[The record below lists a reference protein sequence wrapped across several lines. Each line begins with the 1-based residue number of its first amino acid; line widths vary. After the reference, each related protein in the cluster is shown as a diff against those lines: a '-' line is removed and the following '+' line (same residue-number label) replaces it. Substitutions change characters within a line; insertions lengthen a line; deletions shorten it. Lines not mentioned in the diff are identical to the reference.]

1 MWISKRV
8 LISGLAALTAAMSMA
23 LAVGAFGHRGSDD
36 RGGNHHGDNHQRGHH
51 GSPLIDESLAPSV
64 PTDPA
69 FHTVAPGGA
78 PWVLK
83 RGDVQLT
90 RNRLE
95 LRVRGLVIPTAPG
108 NGTPGPV
115 TTISASL
122 YCGADSDA
130 TAADTTDSAP
140 IDARGNARIKDRSF
154 ATPDTCLAPVILVHP
169 NGDATH
175 YIAVEGWRP

>member
-8 LISGLAALTAAMSMA
+8 LLCGAVALVAAMSMA
-23 LAVGAFGHRGSDD
+23 LAVGAFGSRG
-36 RGGNHHGDNHQRGHH
+36 GHH
-51 GSPLIDESLAPSV
+51 GSHHRGHGAPLIAESLAPSV
-64 PTDPA
+64 PTHPT
-69 FHTVAPGGA
+69 FHGVGLGGA

-83 RGDVQLT
+83 RGDVQLS
-90 RNRLE
+90 RGGKLE
-95 LRVRGLVIPTAPG
+95 LRVKGLVIPTAPA

-122 YCGADSDA
+122 YCGADSNT
-130 TAADTTDSAP
+130 TAADTTPQVP
-140 IDARGNARIKDRSF
+140 ISRRGNARIRDRSF
-154 ATPDTCLAPVILVHP
+154 AVPDTCLAPVILVHP